1 MSTRCEIGLVEA
13 DGSVKVIYNHFDGYL
28 DGVGRDMVY
37 DWNSEELAREVV
49 IDKKY
54 NQEEE
59 LYTFS
64 NVEDWL
70 NHLEGL
76 DREYAYLWRNGQWE
90 YTYCNNWRWENK
102 WFNVKEELDKEK

>member
-28 DGVGRDMVY
+28 DGVGRDMVS

-54 NQEEE
+54 KKKIQLIGN
-59 LYTFS
+59 
-64 NVEDWL
+64 
-70 NHLEGL
+70 
-76 DREYAYLWRNGQWE
+76 
-90 YTYCNNWRWENK
+90 
-102 WFNVKEELDKEK
+102 